1 MTSRVTQISKF
12 QLYKLSTTTL
22 ITVIFVVVV
31 KLGSKQSFSWCN
43 LSSSECFLSVH
54 FNFLMFEIKVIFSD
68 LKKMHTIIHSYLIN
82 LNVLMHTQARSIIF
96 QKEIDYLR
104 S

>member
-1 MTSRVTQISKF
+1 M
-12 QLYKLSTTTL
+12 
-22 ITVIFVVVV
+22 VV
-31 KLGSKQSFSWCN
+31 KLGSKQSVSWCN
-43 LSSSECFLSVH
+43 LSSSECFLLGVN

-96 QKEIDYLR
+96 QEEIDYLR